1 MKKNTCILLFSLLL
15 VFPFIYS
22 SAQIT
27 LPRIFSDNMILQQG
41 KPIQIWG
48 IANPS
53 EELTVKLGK
62 QNKKAKADK
71 YGQWAVTFNPL
82 KASKEA
88 LRLRVKGK
96 NDSRV
101 LDNILIGEVW
111 LVSGQSNME
120 YSMNNH
126 PKYAPPRRGDKNH
139 LYNEYKA
146 ANNPMIRILYVEKN
160 LKSDSLPTQG
170 WKMINEES
178 LAPISAI
185 GYFFAKELVENID
198 TPVGIIS
205 SSWGGTPIES
215 WTPEVA
221 YLDSPFAENVLNGRM
236 NNIKIGERY
245 QKMIAPMA
253 PFGLKG
259 FLWYQ
264 GEQNLINGDREL
276 YAKKQEL
283 LIHAWRS
290 AWKDENLPFY
300 YVQLAPYAYSQRRK
314 DPFPKTWEELP
325 YFWEVQTSC
334 MSIPH
339 TGMVVTT
346 DLVDDVKD
354 IHPSYKWI
362 VGERL
367 ARWALANDYGKTDVI
382 YSGPQF
388 KSYTIADSN
397 VILEFDNIGSGL
409 TTSNK
414 RSPNWFYAKDRSG
427 RFGRV
432 EAKLEDNKIV
442 IPIEGLSTPISIRFG
457 WDELAM
463 PNLINAEGLPAIPFR
478 IDNIH

>member
-1 MKKNTCILLFSLLL
+1 MKINTRILLLILLL
-15 VFPFIYS
+15 AIPFINS
-22 SAQIT
+22 LAQIE
-27 LPRIFSDNMILQQG
+27 LPGIFSDNMVIQQG

-48 IANPS
+48 NTNPN

-62 QNKKAKADK
+62 QSKKTKADNSGK
-71 YGQWAVTFNPL
+71 WTVTFNPL

-88 LRLRVKGK
+88 LRLTVKGK
-96 NDSRV
+96 TSSRI

-126 PKYAPPRRGDKNH
+126 PKYTPPRKGDKNY

-146 ANNPMIRILYVEKN
+146 ANNPLIRVLYVEKN

-185 GYFFAKELVENID
+185 GYFFAKELFENIE

-215 WTPEVA
+215 WTPEIG
-221 YLDSPFAENVLNGRM
+221 YIDSPLAETMVNGKI
-236 NNIKIGERY
+236 NNIKVGERY

-253 PFGLKG
+253 PYALKG

-283 LIHAWRS
+283 LIQAWRS
-290 AWKDENLPFY
+290 AWNDEKLPFY

-314 DPFPKTWEELP
+314 DLSPKTWEELP

-334 MSIPH
+334 MTIPY

-367 ARWALANDYGKTDVI
+367 ARWALAKDYGKADII

-388 KSYTIADSN
+388 KAYTLADSK

-409 TTSNK
+409 TTNNE
-414 RSPNWFYAKDRSG
+414 RSPNWFYAKDKRG
-427 RFGRV
+427 RFSKV
-432 EAKLEDNKIV
+432 EAKIEDNKIV
-442 IPIEGLSTPISIRFG
+442 IPTEGLSTPLSIRFA

-463 PNLINAEGLPAIPFR
+463 PNLVNSEGLPAIPFR
-478 IDNIH
+478 IDNIQ